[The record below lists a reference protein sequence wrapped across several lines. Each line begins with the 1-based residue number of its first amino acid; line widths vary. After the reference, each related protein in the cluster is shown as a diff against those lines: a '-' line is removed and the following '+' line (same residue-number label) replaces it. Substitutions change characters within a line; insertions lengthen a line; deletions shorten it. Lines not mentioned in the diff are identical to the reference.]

1 MNKMQILLRQQTMVK
16 TLGIMM
22 VFAVANIMFVS
33 CADESIAEKTN
44 TLDKVKGKESIE
56 LAQSTVSI
64 TADAGMQLPDVS
76 KPIDPTIE
84 PTSRA
89 VSLNEKYMPLA
100 EGSELKARVFI
111 VKAPKNAR
119 KKIGWSDA
127 IDPKDIILGAG
138 ELEWNIEQTMTGG
151 GVRLYS
157 TKEVTFH
164 WLKGNKKVNINK
176 GEDWYICGIIG
187 GEYNKEY
194 DEARKDTINND
205 KATCKLAERLYHFYV
220 DFDPNHSPKHNTIDS
235 KGHIQVTAPFT
246 TGWTKLDIKEDNKI
260 SLHQWNFKPMG
271 TLLHFRIKRDEKLVP
286 LEACRYTFASSQ
298 LTANG
303 GFLMMPQTMIRTKDD
318 DLKEDYTAGV
328 DCEIRPWTNSIV
340 GNFYWNYVD
349 DMRPHFNNTSNQTGY
364 EESKHANDWGPA
376 IYEYRY
382 TFDAN
387 AMRKNNKTG
396 YDDFYVWGMPVPH
409 TEQVGTSQMT
419 AERGGFMLGCK
430 QKKGRKYDYANEWL
444 YAAKERELKSGEY
457 NIFDFKQKQGKAF
470 LVELGV
476 CRPRYSTMENKKLK
490 YPWANP
496 LERLAVTN
504 SRTESK
510 GFQGENTQHV
520 NENGKGYVYDW
531 SVKGGQFKMRFVKK
545 DRRYLP
551 EGYHVP
557 SGEDFGIVFPNNI
570 KGTTKMELHNDFVN
584 YPDIKSAPNPYYELY
599 SPNED
604 DPRDFI
610 VASTT
615 NPDENE
621 NKYWQTRPLF
631 YSYYMHNPNNP
642 LEFYAI
648 RFCGENKEASKAENR
663 NHSIIGNRYRCVYRW
678 RVLDAGDNKHP
689 LSNDKQGMRIVVQS
703 RWIGH
708 ANVSVK
714 DIIDERWWGKCSTDN
729 PLYKADCYRVL
740 PAVGYPYVIS
750 GLYNITYFSRTR
762 WLYKKGYGS
771 NPAEDDDDTHNISF
785 CYRAYNRN
793 GFVRKHWE
801 SNKQH
806 YGVRLVTDISTDE
819 FGPLAPRNSQR
830 DMYEGRLIHR
840 PEDDGKS
847 DWTYPVKK
855 K

>member
-1 MNKMQILLRQQTMVK
+1 MNKMQILLRQKTMVK

-22 VFAVANIMFVS
+22 VLAVVNIMFAS
-33 CADESIAEKTN
+33 CSDEGIAGKTKILN
-44 TLDKVKGKESIE
+44 KVEGKDGIE

-111 VKAPKNAR
+111 VKEPDKPR

-127 IDPKDIILGAG
+127 IDPEDIILGAG
-138 ELEWNIEQTMTGG
+138 ELEWDIQQTMPGG

-157 TKEVTFH
+157 AKEVKFH
-164 WLKGNKKVNINK
+164 WLKGDGNVNIKK
-176 GEDWYICGIIG
+176 GENWYICGIIG
-187 GEYNKEY
+187 GEYSKEY
-194 DEARKDTINND
+194 DEARND
-205 KATCKLAERLYHFYV
+205 PQYDEATRKLAERLYYFFV

-303 GFLMMPQTMIRTKDD
+303 GFLMMPQTMIRTKDE

-328 DCEIRPWTNSIV
+328 DCEIRPWNNSIE
-340 GNFYWNYVD
+340 GNFFWNYVY

-409 TEQVGTSQMT
+409 TEQIGTSQMT

-430 QKKGRKYDYANEWL
+430 QKKGKKYDYANEWL

-457 NIFDFKQKQGKAF
+457 KIFDFKQKPGKAF

-476 CRPRYSTMENKKLK
+476 CRPRFSAMEGEKLK

-496 LERLAVTN
+496 LERFAVTN
-504 SRTESK
+504 SRTEGK
-510 GFQGENTQHV
+510 GFHGENSQHT
-520 NENGKGYVYDW
+520 NEDKNGEVYDW
-531 SVKGGQFKMRFVKK
+531 SIKNGPFKMRFINK

-551 EGYHVP
+551 EGYHLP
-557 SGEDFGIVFPNNI
+557 SGEEFGICFPNIIKNI
-570 KGTTKMELHNDFVN
+570 NEIKLYKDLLK
-584 YPDIKSAPNPYYELY
+584 YSDIKSAPKPYLEMYD
-599 SPNED
+599 PTKD
-604 DPRDFI
+604 DTRGRI
-610 VASTT
+610 VATSK
-615 NPDENE
+615 NPAEDENA
-621 NKYWQTRPLF
+621 YWQTSPLF
-631 YSYYMHNPNNP
+631 YGYYMHNPKNP

-648 RFCGENKEASKAENR
+648 RFCGENKEASKIEFRNR
-663 NHSIIGNRYRCVYRW
+663 SIVGNRYRCVYRW
-678 RVLDAGDNKHP
+678 RVLNAG
-689 LSNDKQGMRIVVQS
+689 SNDKLSEDEHGMRIVVQS

-714 DIIDERWWGKCSTDN
+714 DIIDERWWGQCSTQN

-750 GLYNITYFSRTR
+750 GIWSITYFSRTR
-762 WLYKKGYGS
+762 WLYDRYS
-771 NPAEDDDDTHNISF
+771 NDDADHNIDL
-785 CYRAYNRN
+785 CCRAYNRN
-793 GFVRKHWE
+793 GFTRKHW
-801 SNKQH
+801 SVNKYC
-806 YGVRLVTDISTDE
+806 YGVRLMTDRETDE

-830 DMYEGRLIHR
+830 DMYEGTLIHR

>member
-22 VFAVANIMFVS
+22 VLAIVNIMFSSCTDEGIAGKTKVS
-33 CADESIAEKTN
+33 N
-44 TLDKVKGKESIE
+44 KVEGKESIE

-89 VSLNEKYMPLA
+89 VFLNEKYMPLA

-111 VKAPKNAR
+111 VKAPKDAR
-119 KKIGWSDA
+119 KKIGRSDA

-138 ELEWNIEQTMTGG
+138 ELEWDTKQTMPGG

-164 WLKGNKKVNINK
+164 WLKGNNKVNIKK

-187 GEYNKEY
+187 GEYSKLY
-194 DEARKDTINND
+194 DEARND
-205 KATCKLAERLYHFYV
+205 PQYDEATRKLAERLYHFYV

-246 TGWTKLDIKEDNKI
+246 TGWTKLNIKEDNKI

-271 TLLHFRIKRDEKLVP
+271 TLLHFRIKRDESLVP
-286 LEACRYTFASSQ
+286 LEACRYSFASSQ

-303 GFLMMPQTMIRTKDD
+303 GFLMMPQTMIRTMDN
-318 DLKEDYTAGV
+318 DLNEDYKAGV

-340 GNFYWNYVD
+340 GNFYWNYVN

-364 EESKHANDWGPA
+364 EESKNAIAWGPA

-409 TEQVGTSQMT
+409 TEQIGTSQMT

-430 QKKGRKYDYANEWL
+430 QKKGGKYDYANEWL

-457 NIFDFKQKQGKAF
+457 NIFDFKQKPGKAF

-476 CRPRYSTMENKKLK
+476 CRPRYSTMEGGKLK

-504 SRTESK
+504 SRTEGK
-510 GFQGENTQHV
+510 GFHEDNLQHT
-520 NENGKGYVYDW
+520 NEYNDGYVSDW
-531 SVKGGQFKMRFVKK
+531 SVKGGQFKTRFVKK
-545 DRRYLP
+545 NRNYLP

-557 SGEDFGIVFPNNI
+557 SGEEFGIFFPNMLTSI
-570 KGTTKMELHNDFVN
+570 YEMKLYKDFVN

-604 DPRDFI
+604 DTRDFI
-610 VASTT
+610 VATSK
-615 NPDENE
+615 NPNDDEDR
-621 NKYWQTRPLF
+621 YWQTKPLF
-631 YSYYMHNPNNP
+631 YGYYMHNPKNP

-648 RFCGENKEASKAENR
+648 RFCGDNKEASKIENR
-663 NHSIIGNRYRCVYRW
+663 NRSIIGNRYRCVYRW
-678 RVLDAGDNKHP
+678 RVLDAGGNS
-689 LSNDKQGMRIVVQS
+689 LSDDKQGMRIVVQS

-714 DIIDERWWGKCSTDN
+714 DIIDERWWGKCSPQN

-750 GLYNITYFSRTR
+750 GIWSITYFSRTR
-762 WLYKKGYGS
+762 WLYDRYS
-771 NPAEDDDDTHNISF
+771 NDDADHNISF
-785 CYRAYNRN
+785 CYRAYNRD
-793 GFVRKHWE
+793 GFVRKHWDKA
-801 SNKQH
+801 SQH
-806 YGVRLVTDISTDE
+806 YGVRLVTDMDTYE

-830 DMYEGRLIHR
+830 DMYEGGLIHR
-840 PEDDGKS
+840 PEDDGRS

>member
-138 ELEWNIEQTMTGG
+138 ELEWNIEQTMPGG

-396 YDDFYVWGMPVPH
+396 YDDFYIWGMPVPH
-409 TEQVGTSQMT
+409 TEQIGTSQMT

-476 CRPRYSTMENKKLK
+476 CRPRYSTMEGGKLK

-504 SRTESK
+504 SHTEGK
-510 GFQGENTQHV
+510 GFHGDNLQHT
-520 NENGKGYVYDW
+520 NEKEVGYVSDW
-531 SVKGGQFKMRFVKK
+531 SVKGGQFKMRFIKK
-545 DRRYLP
+545 DRKYLP

-557 SGEDFGIVFPNNI
+557 SSEDFGICFPNIITSIYEI
-570 KGTTKMELHNDFVN
+570 KLYKDLLK
-584 YPDIKSAPNPYYELY
+584 YSDIKSAPNPYYELY
-599 SPNED
+599 SPNKDDDRDPISDACTIDDYKED
-604 DPRDFI
+604 KF
-610 VASTT
+610 
-615 NPDENE
+615 
-621 NKYWQTRPLF
+621 WQTRPLF
-631 YSYYMHNPNNP
+631 YSYYMHNPKNP

-648 RFCGENKEASKAENR
+648 RFCGENKEASKMENR
-663 NHSIIGNRYRCVYRW
+663 NRSIIGNRYRCVYRW
-678 RVLDAGDNKHP
+678 RMLDAGGDNN
-689 LSNDKQGMRIVVQS
+689 LSSDKRGMRIVVQS

-714 DIIDERWWGKCSTDN
+714 DIIDERWWGQCSQQN

-740 PAVGYPYVIS
+740 PAVGYPHVIS
-750 GLYNITYFSRTR
+750 GKIWSMTFFTRVHYNFDNRYGIKDDESANNTMYYRTYYKDGITRKF
-762 WLYKKGYGS
+762 WL
-771 NPAEDDDDTHNISF
+771 N
-785 CYRAYNRN
+785 
-793 GFVRKHWE
+793 
-801 SNKQH
+801 NKQH
-806 YGVRLVTDISTDE
+806 YGVRLMTNSDTDE
-819 FGPLAPRNSQR
+819 FGPLAPRKNQK
-830 DMYEGRLIHR
+830 DEKEGYLIHR

>member
-1 MNKMQILLRQQTMVK
+1 
-16 TLGIMM
+16 
-22 VFAVANIMFVS
+22 
-33 CADESIAEKTN
+33 
-44 TLDKVKGKESIE
+44 
-56 LAQSTVSI
+56 
-64 TADAGMQLPDVS
+64 
-76 KPIDPTIE
+76 
-84 PTSRA
+84 
-89 VSLNEKYMPLA
+89 MPLA

-111 VKAPKNAR
+111 VKAPKDAR
-119 KKIGWSDA
+119 KKIGRSDA

-138 ELEWNIEQTMTGG
+138 DLEWDIQQTMPGG

-164 WLKGNKKVNINK
+164 WLKGNNKVNIKK

-187 GEYNKEY
+187 GEYSKFYDDARTNPKY
-194 DEARKDTINND
+194 DEATH
-205 KATCKLAERLYHFYV
+205 KLAERLYHFYV
-220 DFDPNHSPKHNTIDS
+220 DFDPNNSPKHNTIDS

-340 GNFYWNYVD
+340 GNFYWNYVG
-349 DMRPHFNNTSNQTGY
+349 DMRPHFNNTSTQTGY

-430 QKKGRKYDYANEWL
+430 QKAGRKYDYANEWL

-457 NIFDFKQKQGKAF
+457 NIFDFKQKPGKAF

-476 CRPRYSTMENKKLK
+476 CRPRYSTMEDGKLK

-504 SRTESK
+504 SRTEGK
-510 GFQGENTQHV
+510 GFHGDNTQHT
-520 NENGKGYVYDW
+520 NEKNNGYVSDW
-531 SVKGGQFKMRFVKK
+531 SVKGGQFKMRFIKK
-545 DRRYLP
+545 DRNYLP

-557 SGEDFGIVFPNNI
+557 SGEEFGICFPNMLTSI
-570 KGTTKMELHNDFVN
+570 YKMELNTDFVN
-584 YPDIKSAPNPYYELY
+584 YSDIKPAPGPYYEIY
-599 SPNED
+599 NPNKD
-604 DPRDFI
+604 DDRGRI
-610 VASTT
+610 VATSK
-615 NPDENE
+615 NSDEDENRF
-621 NKYWQTRPLF
+621 WQTSPLF
-631 YSYYMHNPNNP
+631 YSYYMHNPKNP

-648 RFCGENKEASKAENR
+648 RFCGDNNEASEMKNR
-663 NHSIIGNRYRCVYRW
+663 NRSIIGNRYRCVYRW
-678 RVLDAGDNKHP
+678 RVLDAGSDNS
-689 LSNDKQGMRIVVQS
+689 LSNDNRGMRIVVQS

-714 DIIDERWWGKCSTDN
+714 DIIDERWWGECSQQN
-729 PLYKADCYRVL
+729 PLYNADCYRVL
-740 PAVGYPYVIS
+740 PAVGYPFVIS
-750 GLYNITYFSRTR
+750 KKIWSITYFSRTR
-762 WLYKKGYGS
+762 WLYDNYS
-771 NPAEDDDDTHNISF
+771 NDDADHNIDL

-793 GFVRKHWE
+793 GFTRKHW
-801 SNKQH
+801 SVNKQH
-806 YGVRLVTDISTDE
+806 YGVRLMTDRDTDE
-819 FGPLAPRNSQR
+819 FGTLAPRKNKK
-830 DMYEGRLIHR
+830 DEKEGYLIHR

>member
-22 VFAVANIMFVS
+22 ALAVVNIMFSS
-33 CADESIAEKTN
+33 CTDESIAGKT
-44 TLDKVKGKESIE
+44 KVSNKVEGKESIE

-111 VKAPKNAR
+111 VKAPKDAR
-119 KKIGWSDA
+119 KKIGGSDA

-138 ELEWNIEQTMTGG
+138 ELEWDIQQTMPGG

-157 TKEVTFH
+157 AKKVTFH
-164 WLKGNKKVNINK
+164 WLKGDGNVDIKK

-187 GEYNKEY
+187 GEYSKFYDDARTNPKY
-194 DEARKDTINND
+194 DEATH
-205 KATCKLAERLYHFYV
+205 KLAEQLYYFFV
-220 DFDPNHSPKHNTIDS
+220 DFDPNNSPKHNTIDS

-260 SLHQWNFKPMG
+260 SLHQWNFKTMG
-271 TLLHFRIKRDEKLVP
+271 TLLHFRIKRDESLVP

-318 DLKEDYTAGV
+318 DLKEDYAAGV

-349 DMRPHFNNTSNQTGY
+349 DMRPHFNNTSIQTGY

-409 TEQVGTSQMT
+409 TEQIGTSQMT

-430 QKKGRKYDYANEWL
+430 QKKGKKYDYANEWL

-457 NIFDFKQKQGKAF
+457 NIFDFKQKPGKAF

-476 CRPRYSTMENKKLK
+476 CRPRYSTMEGGKLK

-504 SRTESK
+504 SRTEGK
-510 GFQGENTQHV
+510 GFHGDNTQHT
-520 NENGKGYVYDW
+520 NEKNNGYVSDW
-531 SVKGGQFKMRFVKK
+531 SVKGGQFKMRFIKK
-545 DRRYLP
+545 DRNYLP

-557 SGEDFGIVFPNNI
+557 SGEEFGICFPNMLTSI
-570 KGTTKMELHNDFVN
+570 YKMELNTDFVN
-584 YPDIKSAPNPYYELY
+584 YSDIKPAPGPYYEIY
-599 SPNED
+599 NPNKD
-604 DPRDFI
+604 DDRGRI
-610 VASTT
+610 VATSK
-615 NPDENE
+615 NSDEDENRF
-621 NKYWQTRPLF
+621 WQTSPLF
-631 YSYYMHNPNNP
+631 YGYYMHNPNNP

-648 RFCGENKEASKAENR
+648 RFCGDNKEASEMKNR
-663 NHSIIGNRYRCVYRW
+663 NRSIIGNRYRCVYRW

-689 LSNDKQGMRIVVQS
+689 LSNDNRGMRIVVQS

-714 DIIDERWWGKCSTDN
+714 DIIDERWWGECSQQN
-729 PLYKADCYRVL
+729 PLYNADCYRVL

-750 GLYNITYFSRTR
+750 GIWSITYFSRTR
-762 WLYKKGYGS
+762 WLYDNYS
-771 NPAEDDDDTHNISF
+771 NDDADHNIDL

-793 GFVRKHWE
+793 GFTRKHW
-801 SNKQH
+801 SVNKQH
-806 YGVRLVTDISTDE
+806 YGVRLMTDRDTDE
-819 FGPLAPRNSQR
+819 FGTLAPRKNQK
-830 DMYEGRLIHR
+830 DEKEGYLIHR

>member
-1 MNKMQILLRQQTMVK
+1 MNKMQILLRQKTMVK

-22 VFAVANIMFVS
+22 VLAVVNIMFAS
-33 CADESIAEKTN
+33 CSDEGIAGKTKILN
-44 TLDKVKGKESIE
+44 KVEGKDGIE

-111 VKAPKNAR
+111 VKEPDKPR

-127 IDPKDIILGAG
+127 IDPEDIILGAG
-138 ELEWNIEQTMTGG
+138 ELEWDIQQTMPGG

-157 TKEVTFH
+157 AKEVKFH
-164 WLKGNKKVNINK
+164 WLKGDGNVNIKK
-176 GEDWYICGIIG
+176 GENWYICGIIG
-187 GEYNKEY
+187 GEYSKEY
-194 DEARKDTINND
+194 DEARND
-205 KATCKLAERLYHFYV
+205 PQYDEATRKLAERLYYFFV

-303 GFLMMPQTMIRTKDD
+303 GFLMMPQTMIRTKDE

-328 DCEIRPWTNSIV
+328 DCEIRPWNNSIE
-340 GNFYWNYVD
+340 GNFFWNYVY

-409 TEQVGTSQMT
+409 TEQIGTSQMT

-430 QKKGRKYDYANEWL
+430 QKKGKKYDYANEWL

-457 NIFDFKQKQGKAF
+457 KIFDFKQKPGKAF

-476 CRPRYSTMENKKLK
+476 CRPRYSTMEGGKLK

-504 SRTESK
+504 SRTEGK
-510 GFQGENTQHV
+510 GFHEDNLQHT
-520 NENGKGYVYDW
+520 NEYNDGYVSDW
-531 SVKGGQFKMRFVKK
+531 SVKGGQFKTRFVKK
-545 DRRYLP
+545 NRNYLP

-557 SGEDFGIVFPNNI
+557 SGEEFGIFFPNMLTSI
-570 KGTTKMELHNDFVN
+570 YEMKLYKDFVN

-604 DPRDFI
+604 DTRDFI
-610 VASTT
+610 VATSK
-615 NPDENE
+615 NPNDDEDR
-621 NKYWQTRPLF
+621 YWQTKPLF
-631 YSYYMHNPNNP
+631 YGYYMHNPKNP

-648 RFCGENKEASKAENR
+648 RFCGDNKEASKIENR
-663 NHSIIGNRYRCVYRW
+663 NRSIIGNRYRCVYRW
-678 RVLDAGDNKHP
+678 RVLDAGGNS
-689 LSNDKQGMRIVVQS
+689 LSDDKQGMRIVVQS

-714 DIIDERWWGKCSTDN
+714 DIIDERWWGKCSPQN

-750 GLYNITYFSRTR
+750 GIWSITYFSRTR
-762 WLYKKGYGS
+762 WLYDRYS
-771 NPAEDDDDTHNISF
+771 NDDADHNISF
-785 CYRAYNRN
+785 CYRAYNRD
-793 GFVRKHWE
+793 GFVRKHWDKA
-801 SNKQH
+801 SQH
-806 YGVRLVTDISTDE
+806 YGVRLVTDMDTYE

-830 DMYEGRLIHR
+830 DMYEGGLIHR
-840 PEDDGKS
+840 PEDDGRS

>member
-138 ELEWNIEQTMTGG
+138 ELEWNIEQTMPGG

-396 YDDFYVWGMPVPH
+396 YDDFYIWGMPVPH
-409 TEQVGTSQMT
+409 TEQIGTSQMT

-457 NIFDFKQKQGKAF
+457 NIFDFKQKPGKAF

-476 CRPRYSTMENKKLK
+476 CRPRYSTMEGGKLK

-557 SGEDFGIVFPNNI
+557 SGEDFGMVFPNNI
-570 KGTTKMELHNDFVN
+570 KGITKIELHNDFVN
-584 YPDIKSAPNPYYELY
+584 YPDIKPAPEPYFELY

>member
-22 VFAVANIMFVS
+22 ALAVVNIMFSS
-33 CADESIAEKTN
+33 CTDESIAGKT
-44 TLDKVKGKESIE
+44 KVSNKVEGKESIE

-111 VKAPKNAR
+111 VKAPKDAR
-119 KKIGWSDA
+119 KKIGRSDA

-138 ELEWNIEQTMTGG
+138 DLEWNIEQTMPGG

-157 TKEVTFH
+157 TKKVTFH
-164 WLKGNKKVNINK
+164 WLKGDGNVDIKK

-187 GEYNKEY
+187 GEYSKEY
-194 DEARKDTINND
+194 DEARNNPKND
-205 KATCKLAERLYHFYV
+205 EATRKLAEQLYYFFV
-220 DFDPNHSPKHNTIDS
+220 DFDPNNSPKHNTIDS

-340 GNFYWNYVD
+340 GNFYWNYVG
-349 DMRPHFNNTSNQTGY
+349 DMRPHFNNTSTQTGY

-430 QKKGRKYDYANEWL
+430 QKKGKKYDYANEWL

-457 NIFDFKQKQGKAF
+457 NIFDFKQKPGKAF

-476 CRPRYSTMENKKLK
+476 CRPRYSTMEDGKLK

-504 SRTESK
+504 SRTEGK
-510 GFQGENTQHV
+510 GFHGENLQHT
-520 NENGKGYVYDW
+520 NEKKDGEVYDW
-531 SVKGGQFKMRFVKK
+531 SIKGGPFKMRFIKK
-545 DRRYLP
+545 DRKYLP

-557 SGEDFGIVFPNNI
+557 SGEEFGICFPNMLTSI
-570 KGTTKMELHNDFVN
+570 YKMELNTDFVN
-584 YPDIKSAPNPYYELY
+584 YPDIKPAPGPYYEIY
-599 SPNED
+599 NPNKD
-604 DPRDFI
+604 DDRGRI
-610 VASTT
+610 VATSK
-615 NPDENE
+615 NSDEDENRF
-621 NKYWQTRPLF
+621 WQTSPLF
-631 YSYYMHNPNNP
+631 LGYYMHNPKNP

-648 RFCGENKEASKAENR
+648 RFCGDNKEASEMKNR
-663 NHSIIGNRYRCVYRW
+663 NRSIIGNRYRCVYRW

-689 LSNDKQGMRIVVQS
+689 LSNDNRGMRIVVQS

-714 DIIDERWWGKCSTDN
+714 DIIDERWWGECSQQN
-729 PLYKADCYRVL
+729 PLYNADCYRVL
-740 PAVGYPYVIS
+740 PAVGYPFVIS
-750 GLYNITYFSRTR
+750 KKIWSITYFSRTR
-762 WLYKKGYGS
+762 WLYDRYS
-771 NPAEDDDDTHNISF
+771 NDDADHNIDL

-793 GFVRKHWE
+793 GFTRKHW
-801 SNKQH
+801 SVNKQH
-806 YGVRLVTDISTDE
+806 YGVRLMTDRDTDE
-819 FGPLAPRNSQR
+819 FGTLAPRKNQK
-830 DMYEGRLIHR
+830 DEKEGYLIHR

>member
-1 MNKMQILLRQQTMVK
+1 MNKMQILLRQKTMVK

-22 VFAVANIMFVS
+22 VLAVVNIMFAS
-33 CADESIAEKTN
+33 CSDEGIAGKTKILN
-44 TLDKVKGKESIE
+44 KVEGKDGIE

-111 VKAPKNAR
+111 VKEPDKPR

-127 IDPKDIILGAG
+127 IDPEDIILGAG
-138 ELEWNIEQTMTGG
+138 DLEWDIQQTMPGG

-164 WLKGNKKVNINK
+164 WLKGDGNVNIKK
-176 GEDWYICGIIG
+176 GENWYICGIIG

-194 DEARKDTINND
+194 DEARNNT
-205 KATCKLAERLYHFYV
+205 KLKEAERKLAERLYHFYV
-220 DFDPNHSPKHNTIDS
+220 DFDPNNSPKHNTIDS

-286 LEACRYTFASSQ
+286 LEACRYSFASSQ

-303 GFLMMPQTMIRTKDD
+303 GFLMMPQTMFRTKDD

-340 GNFYWNYVD
+340 GNFYWNYVY
-349 DMRPHFNNTSNQTGY
+349 DMRPHFNNTSTQTGY
-364 EESKHANDWGPA
+364 EESKQSNVWGPA

-409 TEQVGTSQMT
+409 TEQIGTSQMT

-430 QKKGRKYDYANEWL
+430 QKKGKKYDYANEWL

-457 NIFDFKQKQGKAF
+457 NIFDFKQKPGKAF

-476 CRPRYSTMENKKLK
+476 CRPRYSTMEGGKLK

-510 GFQGENTQHV
+510 GFHGDNLQHT
-520 NENGKGYVYDW
+520 NEKEVGYVSDW
-531 SVKGGQFKMRFVKK
+531 SVKGGQFKMRFIKE
-545 DRRYLP
+545 DRSYLP

-557 SGEDFGIVFPNNI
+557 SSEDFGICFPNII
-570 KGTTKMELHNDFVN
+570 KSIYEIKLYKDLFK
-584 YPDIKSAPNPYYELY
+584 YSDIKSAPNPYYELY

-604 DPRDFI
+604 DTREPISDAGGNDAYREDKF
-610 VASTT
+610 
-615 NPDENE
+615 
-621 NKYWQTRPLF
+621 WQTRPLF
-631 YSYYMHNPNNP
+631 YGYYMHNPNNP

-648 RFCGENKEASKAENR
+648 RFCGDNKEASKIENR
-663 NHSIIGNRYRCVYRW
+663 NRSIIGNRYRCVYRW
-678 RVLDAGDNKHP
+678 RVLDAGGDNN
-689 LSNDKQGMRIVVQS
+689 LSSDNRGMRIVVQS

-714 DIIDERWWGKCSTDN
+714 DIIDERWWGQCSTQN

-740 PAVGYPYVIS
+740 PAVGYPYSIS
-750 GLYNITYFSRTR
+750 KKIWSITFFTR
-762 WLYKKGYGS
+762 VHNKYYVGQGIR
-771 NPAEDDDDTHNISF
+771 DDESGNNTMY
-785 CYRAYNRN
+785 YRVYNRE
-793 GFVRKHWE
+793 GITRKFWL
-801 SNKQH
+801 NNTQH
-806 YGVRLVTDISTDE
+806 YGVRLVTDIDTYE
-819 FGPLAPRNSQR
+819 FGPLAPRNYQK
-830 DMYEGRLIHR
+830 DMKESVLIHR

>member
-22 VFAVANIMFVS
+22 ALAVVNIMFSS
-33 CADESIAEKTN
+33 CTDESIAGKT
-44 TLDKVKGKESIE
+44 KVSNKVEGKESIE

-111 VKAPKNAR
+111 VKAPKDAR

-138 ELEWNIEQTMTGG
+138 ELEWNIEQTMPGG

-164 WLKGNKKVNINK
+164 WLKGDGNVDIKK
-176 GEDWYICGIIG
+176 GENWYICGIIG

-194 DEARKDTINND
+194 DEARNNPENNEAD
-205 KATCKLAERLYHFYV
+205 RKLAERLYHFYV
-220 DFDPNHSPKHNTIDS
+220 DFDPNNSPKHNTIDS
-235 KGHIQVTAPFT
+235 EGHIQVTAPFT

-340 GNFYWNYVD
+340 GNFYWNYVG
-349 DMRPHFNNTSNQTGY
+349 DMRPHFNNTSTQTGY

-430 QKKGRKYDYANEWL
+430 QKKGKKYDYANEWL

-457 NIFDFKQKQGKAF
+457 NIFDFKQKPGKAF

-476 CRPRYSTMENKKLK
+476 CRPRYSTMEDGKLK

-504 SRTESK
+504 SRTEGK
-510 GFQGENTQHV
+510 GFHGENLQHT
-520 NENGKGYVYDW
+520 NEKKDGEVYDW
-531 SVKGGQFKMRFVKK
+531 SIKGGPFKMRFIKK
-545 DRRYLP
+545 DRKYLP

-557 SGEDFGIVFPNNI
+557 SGEEFGICFPNMLTSI
-570 KGTTKMELHNDFVN
+570 YKMELNTDFVN
-584 YPDIKSAPNPYYELY
+584 YPDIKPAPGPYYEIY
-599 SPNED
+599 NPNKD
-604 DPRDFI
+604 DDRGRI
-610 VASTT
+610 VATSK
-615 NPDENE
+615 NSDEDENRF
-621 NKYWQTRPLF
+621 WQTSPLF
-631 YSYYMHNPNNP
+631 LGYYMHNPKNP

-648 RFCGENKEASKAENR
+648 RFCGDNKEASEMKNR
-663 NHSIIGNRYRCVYRW
+663 NRSIIGNRYRCVYRW

-689 LSNDKQGMRIVVQS
+689 LSNDNRGMRIVVQS

-714 DIIDERWWGKCSTDN
+714 DIIDERWWGECSQQN
-729 PLYKADCYRVL
+729 PLYNADCYRVL
-740 PAVGYPYVIS
+740 PAVGYPFVIS
-750 GLYNITYFSRTR
+750 KKIWSITYFSRTR
-762 WLYKKGYGS
+762 WLYDNYS
-771 NPAEDDDDTHNISF
+771 NDDADHNIDL

-793 GFVRKHWE
+793 GFTRKHW
-801 SNKQH
+801 SVNKQH
-806 YGVRLVTDISTDE
+806 YGVRLMTDRDTDE
-819 FGPLAPRNSQR
+819 FGTLAPRKNQK
-830 DMYEGRLIHR
+830 DEKEGYLIHR